1 MKRRKQGSL
10 EEKSQIGDSTAHVNV
25 YWNVS
30 QGSSL
35 KNQPAG
41 CPKANHNMVKSI
53 LKSHYLTK
61 RKFNAKVLQPV
72 QVFLATGKILDTF
85 QNNPAFIAGF
95 PCLFPFYLCSA
106 LQSQKKIYEKR
117 KNWRTLF
124 SKVQKYR
131 NHNIHCAKWALGFIV
146 HFQMMF
152 SICSGFWTSAG
163 GCSSFVRLK

>member
-30 QGSSL
+30 HGSSL

-53 LKSHYLTK
+53 LKSHYLTT
-61 RKFNAKVLQPV
+61 RKFNAKVL
-72 QVFLATGKILDTF
+72 QVFLATGKILNTF

-95 PCLFPFYLCSA
+95 PCLFPLYLCSA

-117 KNWRTLF
+117 KKIEELF
-124 SKVQKYR
+124 FRKYR
-131 NHNIHCAKWALGFIV
+131 ITEIILYPLCKMSSWFHST
-146 HFQMMF
+146 F
-152 SICSGFWTSAG
+152 SDDVLNLFWFLNFSW
-163 GCSSFVRLK
+163 RLLIFCKIKVK

>member
-53 LKSHYLTK
+53 LKSHYLTT
-61 RKFNAKVLQPV
+61 RKFNAKVL

-117 KNWRTLF
+117 KKLKNSFFESTE
-124 SKVQKYR
+124 VQKSFY
-131 NHNIHCAKWALGFIV
+131 IHCAKWALGFIV